1 MAMRESLKYP
11 GVDSVTLVELDP
23 AMTKLFRHQP
33 ALVELNLGSL
43 KSSKVRVAN
52 ADAFKRLE
60 DSPGVFDV
68 IVADFPD
75 TTNQHRQALHQLVLC
90 LVGQTPG
97 GERLCGDPDHLATGG
112 APQLLDGGDQHRM
125 GMAHRH
131 AEPRT
136 SAEFW

>member
-1 MAMRESLKYP
+1 MLGGGDGMAMRESLKYP

-60 DSPGVFDV
+60 DSPGVFDM

-75 TTNQHRQALHQLVLC
+75 TTNFNIGKHYTNSFYALL
-90 LVGQTPG
+90 
-97 GERLCGDPDHLATGG
+97 DKHLAASGYAVIQT
-112 APQLLDGGDQHRM
+112 
-125 GMAHRH
+125 
-131 AEPRT
+131 T
-136 SAEFW
+136 SPLVARRSF